1 MESETE
7 AETET
12 EEETETEKRTEMKG
26 DEDTSF
32 WKDRWKKDRM
42 FGEAKRDRW
51 TVTQAARR

>member
-1 MESETE
+1 MEIETKTESETE

-42 FGEAKRDRW
+42 FGEKEAVGW
-51 TVTQAARR
+51 